1 MDKTATVFR
10 NQWMGT
16 DALDKSLHINAP
28 APGVSLPAA
37 LKDTLRDT
45 DRFGVLKTE
54 HFYSVFSKS
63 DFSESTVR
71 DLIEHIDTV
80 TGAARLLKNGNTC
93 FVTAVTWNEHEYVIK
108 RYNPKGLLHSLR
120 HSLKRSRARRG
131 WLNAHRLLF
140 LGIPT
145 PRPVAFIE
153 EYSGWLLKRAW
164 LITELAPGPKLRDY
178 LVNPEITKAQKTV
191 IIDKVFIILNQ
202 LEDNRIT
209 HGDLKHVNLIITPD
223 GPTLIDLDSLKIH
236 RTGLFY
242 SYHRKKDMDAFAFHT
257 P

>member
-1 MDKTATVFR
+1 
-10 NQWMGT
+10 MGK
-16 DALDKSLHINAP
+16 DAPWTTQSDNAWDRRTSL
-28 APGVSLPAA
+28 SSA
-37 LKDTLRDT
+37 LKETLRNGN
-45 DRFGVLKTE
+45 RFGVIKTGR
-54 HFYSVFSKS
+54 YNAAFSKS
-63 DFSESTVR
+63 DLSETAVR
-71 DLIEHIDTV
+71 DLIDRIDAV
-80 TGAARLLKNGNTC
+80 TSAARLLKNGNTC
-93 FVTAVTWNEHEYVIK
+93 FVTAVTWNDRSYVIK

-120 HSLKRSRARRG
+120 HSLKGSRARRS
-131 WLNAHRLLF
+131 WLNAYRLLF

-153 EYSGWLLKRAW
+153 EYTGWLLKRSW
-164 LITELAPGPKLRDY
+164 LITELAPGPKLHDY
-178 LVNPEITKAQKTV
+178 LADPEITKAQKTE
-191 IIDKVFIILNQ
+191 IIDKVFKILAR

-242 SYHRKKDMDAFAFHT
+242 AYHRKKDIDAFAFHT